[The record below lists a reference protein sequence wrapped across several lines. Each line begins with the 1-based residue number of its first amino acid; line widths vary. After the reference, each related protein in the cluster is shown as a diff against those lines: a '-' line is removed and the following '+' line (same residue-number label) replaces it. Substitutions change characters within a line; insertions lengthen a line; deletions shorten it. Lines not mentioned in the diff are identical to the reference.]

1 MKNSVSFKI
10 SHFHLFHFI
19 FMRNRWIQYTSSE
32 IDYKCKCSAYILW
45 RSNPTTIFN
54 YQKIVYFRCDNLCN
68 FIVHDWN
75 LNFSLCNIAIEREI
89 FLMKNKYYTHKI
101 VIIVLFLLLIFSS
114 FPIFLQ
120 HYNDIRSHYSDIVI
134 IVLRRKAWISW
145 ISFRAI
151 CACAR

>member
-1 MKNSVSFKI
+1 MKNSVSIGGYNIHQVKLI
-10 SHFHLFHFI
+10 TNVNVRRI
-19 FMRNRWIQYTSSE
+19 FFGV
-32 IDYKCKCSAYILW
+32 
-45 RSNPTTIFN
+45 PTPIFN

-89 FLMKNKYYTHKI
+89 FLLKNKYHIHKI
-101 VIIVLFLLLIFSS
+101 VIIVLSLLLIFSS

-120 HYNDIRSHYSDIVI
+120 HYNDIQSHYSDIVI